1 MPVTI
6 GYGAVMREAVEL
18 SVVVP
23 AHNEE
28 GNVEPLVAEIVA
40 ALDPCC
46 DRFEI
51 IVADDA
57 STDGTL
63 AALKRLQDNEPRLRV
78 LRLPPPPG
86 GGGNG
91 QSAAFKAAFAAC
103 RASIVAVLDADL
115 QNDPADLP
123 AMLELLRTSGADF
136 IQGDRSASRADGAIR
151 RLSSWVG
158 RTFRRL
164 LLGDSIRDTG
174 CSLRVMHRDIAA
186 ALPLEFRGMHRFIPL
201 TARHMGYNVVEMP
214 VTHRLRNT
222 GDSKYGMLN
231 RAVPGF
237 VDCLAM
243 RWMRKRRR
251 PTTAEEIQP

>member
-1 MPVTI
+1 M
-6 GYGAVMREAVEL
+6 MEAVEL

-28 GNVEPLVAEIVA
+28 GNVRPLVEEIVA
-40 ALDPCC
+40 AVDPCC
-46 DRFEI
+46 DSFEI

-63 AALKRLQDNEPRLRV
+63 AALKELQATEPRLRI
-78 LRLPPPPG
+78 LHLPPPPS

-91 QSAAFKAAFAAC
+91 QSAAFKAAFSAC
-103 RASIVAVLDADL
+103 RGPIVAVLDADL
-115 QNDPADLP
+115 QNNPADLP

-158 RTFRRL
+158 RSFRRL
-164 LLGDSIRDTG
+164 LLGDSIKDTG
-174 CSLRVMHRDIAA
+174 CSLRVLRRDIAT

-201 TARHMGYNVVEMP
+201 TARHMGYRVVEMP
-214 VTHRLRNT
+214 VAHRLRNA

-231 RAVPGF
+231 RAIPGL
-237 VDCLAM
+237 VDCVAM

-251 PTTAEEIQP
+251 ATGAEEIKS